1 MRKLEIYD
9 MNRVPVCM
17 LQNAFDI
24 QEQQSLNALWYLDFK
39 LPATDAK
46 NEFCNA
52 YWYARFNDGEL
63 YRMFPNGYND
73 ASDLPYYSYHCEH
86 VLATL
91 LNKVMPGI
99 VTMGGYYQPTP
110 DVLRAILAKQDIQD
124 WVLGECD
131 FSRRF
136 EYGFEKENLLAALFS
151 VPQCFDEDYI
161 WTFETKGY
169 PWVLNLKRL
178 NKNAEPVLNVRY
190 GYNRLSYNRQPDY
203 TNHVTKLY
211 AYGSG
216 EGVNQ
221 LNINKFTNGL
231 GYILADKEHI
241 EKYGIRESIWVDRRY
256 ENEETLYAAAQSMLS
271 ELCDP
276 ITSYSCGFIGDV
288 KVGEVVNI
296 IDYEQTYVVKKII
309 TYGDIDDIQYE
320 LSNKQPTLASTIADL
335 ANRQRIETT
344 YSQGATNIYSV
355 CFVDNADANNGLD
368 CDFYMPQSMRF
379 VNKVVAKIKYDSFR
393 AYSGTTEQG
402 GSISSTSAAGGQISA
417 TSAAGGQIS
426 ATSAEGGQISATSAE
441 GGQISATS
449 ADGGQISSTSESGGG
464 GTSAA
469 GGGQSKTS
477 AAGGK
482 STESTNQFSLS
493 SDTGTNGIISLTGYS
508 GLTSKVSGHSHQV
521 PDHMHRIR
529 VSNFAHK
536 HSVTIPS
543 HRHSFEI
550 DDHVHALPAHTHLFS
565 LPAHA
570 HLFSLPA
577 HAHSFSLPAHT
588 HPFSLPAHTHS
599 FSLPAHSHTFELPSH
614 KHDIAPGIHRYG
626 NPTQVE
632 LKVNGNSKGFFEDR
646 SFEVDITEWLAND
659 DGMISR
665 GSFQT
670 LSVIPN
676 DIAHI
681 SVSLTVIG
689 FIQSLEGGNY

>member
-1 MRKLEIYD
+1 MKKLEIYD

-52 YWYARFNDGEL
+52 YWYARFNNGEL

-110 DVLRAILAKQDIQD
+110 DVLRAILVKQDVQD

-161 WTFETKGY
+161 WTFETKSY
-169 PWVLNLKRL
+169 PWTLNLKRL

-221 LNINKFTNGL
+221 LNIKKFTNGL
-231 GYILADKEHI
+231 GYILADNEHI

-256 ENEETLYAAAQSMLS
+256 ENEETLYAAAKSMLD

-288 KVGEVVNI
+288 KIGEVVNI

-355 CFVDNADANNGLD
+355 AFVDNADANNGLD

-402 GSISSTSAAGGQISA
+402 GSTSSTSAAGGQ
-417 TSAAGGQIS
+417 T
-426 ATSAEGGQISATSAE
+426 
-441 GGQISATS
+441 
-449 ADGGQISSTSESGGG
+449 SSTSESGGG

-469 GGGQSKTS
+469 GGGRSKTS
-477 AAGGK
+477 ASGGGA
-482 STESTNQFSLS
+482 TESTNQFNLAG
-493 SDTGTNGIISLTGYS
+493 DTGTYGIISLTGYS
-508 GLTSKVSGHSHQV
+508 GLTSTVSGHAHKV

-529 VSNFAHK
+529 VSSFAHT
-536 HSVTIPS
+536 HTVNIPS

-550 DDHVHALPAHTHLFS
+550 DDHTHELPAHTH
-565 LPAHA
+565 A
-570 HLFSLPA
+570 
-577 HAHSFSLPAHT
+577 
-588 HPFSLPAHTHS
+588 

-614 KHDIAPGIHRYG
+614 KHDIEPGIHRYG

>member
-110 DVLRAILAKQDIQD
+110 DVLRAILAKQDVQD

-256 ENEETLYAAAQSMLS
+256 ENEETLYAAAQSMLN

-344 YSQGATNIYSV
+344 YSQGATNIYSIS
-355 CFVDNADANNGLD
+355 FVDNADANNGLD
-368 CDFYMPQSMRF
+368 CDFYMPRSMRF

-402 GSISSTSAAGGQISA
+402 GSTSSTSAAGGQA
-417 TSAAGGQIS
+417 
-426 ATSAEGGQISATSAE
+426 
-441 GGQISATS
+441 
-449 ADGGQISSTSESGGG
+449 SSTSESGGG

-477 AAGGK
+477 ASGGGA
-482 STESTNQFSLS
+482 TESTNQFDLA
-493 SDTGTNGIISLTGYS
+493 SDTGTYGIISLTGYS
-508 GLTSKVSGHSHQV
+508 GLTSTTSGHSHKV

-529 VSNFAHK
+529 VTNFAHK

-550 DDHVHALPAHTHLFS
+550 DDHVHE
-565 LPAHA
+565 
-570 HLFSLPA
+570 
-577 HAHSFSLPAHT
+577 
-588 HPFSLPAHTHS
+588 LPAHTHS

-614 KHDIAPGIHRYG
+614 KHDIEPGIHRYG

-670 LSVIPN
+670 LSVVPN

>member
-221 LNINKFTNGL
+221 LNIKKFTNGL
-231 GYILADKEHI
+231 GYILADNEHI
-241 EKYGIRESIWVDRRY
+241 AKYGIRESIWVDRRY
-256 ENEETLYAAAQSMLS
+256 ENEETLYAAAQSMLN

-288 KVGEVVNI
+288 KIGEVVNI

-344 YSQGATNIYSV
+344 YSQGATNIYSIS
-355 CFVDNADANNGLD
+355 FVDNADANNGLD

-402 GSISSTSAAGGQISA
+402 GSVSSTSAAGGRISSTSAAGGQIS
-417 TSAAGGQIS
+417 
-426 ATSAEGGQISATSAE
+426 
-441 GGQISATS
+441 
-449 ADGGQISSTSESGGG
+449 STSESGGS

-482 STESTNQFSLS
+482 STESTTANRSKILS
-493 SDTGTNGIISLTGYS
+493 GAATTSRSGYAGGGESGSTGYA
-508 GLTSKVSGHSHQV
+508 LTSYDKYKHYHSYSKPVSHTHTIQHGHEI
-521 PDHMHRIR
+521 D
-529 VSNFAHK
+529 VSNHT
-536 HSVTIPS
+536 HNVSIPS

-550 DDHVHALPAHTHLFS
+550 DDHVHELPAHTHS
-565 LPAHA
+565 
-570 HLFSLPA
+570 
-577 HAHSFSLPAHT
+577 
-588 HPFSLPAHTHS
+588 FSLPAHTHS

-670 LSVIPN
+670 LSVVPN

>member
-99 VTMGGYYQPTP
+99 VTMGGYYQPTS

-368 CDFYMPQSMRF
+368 CDFYMPRSMRF

-402 GSISSTSAAGGQISA
+402 GSTSSTSAAGGQA
-417 TSAAGGQIS
+417 
-426 ATSAEGGQISATSAE
+426 
-441 GGQISATS
+441 
-449 ADGGQISSTSESGGG
+449 SSTSESGGG

-477 AAGGK
+477 ASGGGA
-482 STESTNQFSLS
+482 TESTNQFDLA
-493 SDTGTNGIISLTGYS
+493 SDTGTYGIISLTGYS
-508 GLTSKVSGHSHQV
+508 GLTSTVSGHSHKV

-529 VSNFAHK
+529 VTNFAHK

-550 DDHVHALPAHTHLFS
+550 DDHVHE
-565 LPAHA
+565 
-570 HLFSLPA
+570 
-577 HAHSFSLPAHT
+577 
-588 HPFSLPAHTHS
+588 LPAHTHS

-614 KHDIAPGIHRYG
+614 KHDIEPGIHRYG

>member
-39 LPATDAK
+39 LPATDTK

-63 YRMFPNGYND
+63 YRIFPNGYND

-99 VTMGGYYQPTP
+99 VTMGGYYQSTP
-110 DVLRAILAKQDIQD
+110 DVLRAILAKQDVQD

-161 WTFETKGY
+161 WTFETKSY
-169 PWVLNLKRL
+169 PWTLNLKRL

-221 LNINKFTNGL
+221 LNIKKFTNGL
-231 GYILADKEHI
+231 GYILADNEHI
-241 EKYGIRESIWVDRRY
+241 AKYGIRESIWVDRRY
-256 ENEETLYAAAQSMLS
+256 ENEETLYAAAQSMLN

-276 ITSYSCGFIGDV
+276 ITSYSCGFIGNV
-288 KVGEVVNI
+288 KIGEVVNI

-355 CFVDNADANNGLD
+355 SFVDNADANNGLD

-402 GSISSTSAAGGQISA
+402 GSTSSTSAAGGQ
-417 TSAAGGQIS
+417 T
-426 ATSAEGGQISATSAE
+426 
-441 GGQISATS
+441 
-449 ADGGQISSTSESGGG
+449 SSTSESGGG

-477 AAGGK
+477 ASGGGA
-482 STESTNQFSLS
+482 TESTNQLTLAG
-493 SDTGTNGIISLTGYS
+493 DTGTAGIIPLTGYS
-508 GLTSKVSGHSHQV
+508 GLTSTVSGHSHKV
-521 PDHMHRIR
+521 PDHMHGIRI
-529 VSNFAHK
+529 SNFAHK
-536 HSVTIPS
+536 HTVDIPS
-543 HRHSFEI
+543 HRHRFEI
-550 DDHVHALPAHTHLFS
+550 DDHTHE
-565 LPAHA
+565 
-570 HLFSLPA
+570 
-577 HAHSFSLPAHT
+577 
-588 HPFSLPAHTHS
+588 LPAHTHS

-614 KHDIAPGIHRYG
+614 KHDIEPGIHRYG

>member
-256 ENEETLYAAAQSMLS
+256 ENEETLYAAAQSMLN

-344 YSQGATNIYSV
+344 YSQGATNIYSIS
-355 CFVDNADANNGLD
+355 FVDNADANNGLD
-368 CDFYMPQSMRF
+368 CDFYMPRSMRF

-402 GSISSTSAAGGQISA
+402 GSTSSTSAAGGQIS
-417 TSAAGGQIS
+417 T
-426 ATSAEGGQISATSAE
+426 
-441 GGQISATS
+441 
-449 ADGGQISSTSESGGG
+449 TSESGGG

-477 AAGGK
+477 ASGGGA
-482 STESTNQFSLS
+482 TESTNQFDLA
-493 SDTGTNGIISLTGYS
+493 SDTGTYGIISLTGYS
-508 GLTSKVSGHSHQV
+508 GLTSTVSGHSHKV

-529 VSNFAHK
+529 VTNFAHK

-550 DDHVHALPAHTHLFS
+550 DDHVHE
-565 LPAHA
+565 
-570 HLFSLPA
+570 
-577 HAHSFSLPAHT
+577 
-588 HPFSLPAHTHS
+588 LPAHTHS

-614 KHDIAPGIHRYG
+614 KHDIEPGIHRYG

-659 DGMISR
+659 DGMI
-665 GSFQT
+665 
-670 LSVIPN
+670 
-676 DIAHI
+676 
-681 SVSLTVIG
+681 
-689 FIQSLEGGNY
+689 

>member
-9 MNRVPVCM
+9 MGRVPVCM

-39 LPATDAK
+39 LPATDTK

-52 YWYARFNDGEL
+52 YWYARFNNGEL
-63 YRMFPNGYND
+63 YRIFPNGYND

-99 VTMGGYYQPTP
+99 VTMGGYYQSTP
-110 DVLRAILAKQDIQD
+110 DVLRAILAKQDAQD

-161 WTFETKGY
+161 WTFETKSY
-169 PWVLNLKRL
+169 PWTLNLKRL

-221 LNINKFTNGL
+221 LNIKKFTNGL
-231 GYILADKEHI
+231 GYILADNEHI
-241 EKYGIRESIWVDRRY
+241 AKYGIRESIWVDRRY
-256 ENEETLYAAAQSMLS
+256 ENEETLYAAAKSMLD

-288 KVGEVVNI
+288 KIGEVVNI

-309 TYGDIDDIQYE
+309 TYGEIDDIQYE

-355 CFVDNADANNGLD
+355 SFVDNADANNGLD

-402 GSISSTSAAGGQISA
+402 GSTSSTSAAGGQ
-417 TSAAGGQIS
+417 T
-426 ATSAEGGQISATSAE
+426 
-441 GGQISATS
+441 
-449 ADGGQISSTSESGGG
+449 SSTSESGGG
-464 GTSAA
+464 GTSAS

-477 AAGGK
+477 ASGGGA
-482 STESTNQFSLS
+482 TESTNQFNLAG
-493 SDTGTNGIISLTGYS
+493 DTGTYGIISLTGYS
-508 GLTSKVSGHSHQV
+508 GVTSTVSGHAHKV

-529 VSNFAHK
+529 VSNFAHT
-536 HSVTIPS
+536 HTVNIPS

-550 DDHVHALPAHTHLFS
+550 DDHTHE
-565 LPAHA
+565 
-570 HLFSLPA
+570 
-577 HAHSFSLPAHT
+577 
-588 HPFSLPAHTHS
+588 LPAHTHS

-614 KHDIAPGIHRYG
+614 KHDIEPGIHRYG

>member
-368 CDFYMPQSMRF
+368 CDFYMPRSMRF

-402 GSISSTSAAGGQISA
+402 GSISSTSAAGGQIS
-417 TSAAGGQIS
+417 
-426 ATSAEGGQISATSAE
+426 
-441 GGQISATS
+441 
-449 ADGGQISSTSESGGG
+449 STSESGGG

-482 STESTNQFSLS
+482 STESTNQFDLA
-493 SDTGTNGIISLTGYS
+493 SDTGTYGIISLTGYS
-508 GLTSKVSGHSHQV
+508 GLTSTTSGHSHKV

-529 VSNFAHK
+529 VTNFAHK

-550 DDHVHALPAHTHLFS
+550 DDHVHE
-565 LPAHA
+565 
-570 HLFSLPA
+570 
-577 HAHSFSLPAHT
+577 
-588 HPFSLPAHTHS
+588 LPAHTHS
-599 FSLPAHSHTFELPSH
+599 FSLSAHSHTFELPSH
-614 KHDIAPGIHRYG
+614 KHDIEPGIHRYG

>member
-52 YWYARFNDGEL
+52 YWYARFNNGEL

-110 DVLRAILAKQDIQD
+110 DVLRAILVKQDVQD

-161 WTFETKGY
+161 WTFETKSY
-169 PWVLNLKRL
+169 PWTLNLKRL

-221 LNINKFTNGL
+221 LNIKKFTNGL
-231 GYILADKEHI
+231 GYILADNEHI

-256 ENEETLYAAAQSMLS
+256 ENEETLYAAAKSMLD

-288 KVGEVVNI
+288 KIGEVVNV

-355 CFVDNADANNGLD
+355 AFVDNADANNGLD

-402 GSISSTSAAGGQISA
+402 GSTSSTSAAGGQ
-417 TSAAGGQIS
+417 T
-426 ATSAEGGQISATSAE
+426 
-441 GGQISATS
+441 
-449 ADGGQISSTSESGGG
+449 SSTSESGGG
-464 GTSAA
+464 GTSAS

-477 AAGGK
+477 ASGGGA
-482 STESTNQFSLS
+482 TESTNQFNLAG
-493 SDTGTNGIISLTGYS
+493 DTGTYGIISLTGYS
-508 GLTSKVSGHSHQV
+508 GLTSTVSGHAHKV

-529 VSNFAHK
+529 VSNFAHT
-536 HSVTIPS
+536 HTVNIPS
-543 HRHSFEI
+543 HRHTFEI
-550 DDHVHALPAHTHLFS
+550 ADHVHE
-565 LPAHA
+565 
-570 HLFSLPA
+570 
-577 HAHSFSLPAHT
+577 
-588 HPFSLPAHTHS
+588 LPAHTHS
-599 FSLPAHSHTFELPSH
+599 FSLPAHSHTFKLPSH
-614 KHDIAPGIHRYG
+614 KHNIEPGIHRYG

>member
-221 LNINKFTNGL
+221 LNINKFTDGL

-256 ENEETLYAAAQSMLS
+256 ENEETLYAAAQSMLN

-344 YSQGATNIYSV
+344 YSQGATNIYSIS
-355 CFVDNADANNGLD
+355 FVDNADANNGLD
-368 CDFYMPQSMRF
+368 CDFYMPRSMRF

-402 GSISSTSAAGGQISA
+402 GSTSSTSAAGGQA
-417 TSAAGGQIS
+417 
-426 ATSAEGGQISATSAE
+426 
-441 GGQISATS
+441 
-449 ADGGQISSTSESGGG
+449 SSTSESGGG

-482 STESTNQFSLS
+482 STESTNQFDLA
-493 SDTGTNGIISLTGYS
+493 SDTGTYGIISLTGYS
-508 GLTSKVSGHSHQV
+508 GLTSTVSGHSHKV

-536 HSVTIPS
+536 HSITIPS

-550 DDHVHALPAHTHLFS
+550 DDHVHE
-565 LPAHA
+565 
-570 HLFSLPA
+570 
-577 HAHSFSLPAHT
+577 
-588 HPFSLPAHTHS
+588 LPAHTHS

-614 KHDIAPGIHRYG
+614 KHDIEPGIHRYG

-670 LSVIPN
+670 LSVVPN

>member
-221 LNINKFTNGL
+221 LNIKKFTNGL

-256 ENEETLYAAAQSMLS
+256 ENEETLYAAAQSMLN

-344 YSQGATNIYSV
+344 YSQGATNIYSIS
-355 CFVDNADANNGLD
+355 FVDNADANNGLD
-368 CDFYMPQSMRF
+368 CDFYMPRSMRF

-402 GSISSTSAAGGQISA
+402 GSISSTSAAGGSISS
-417 TSAAGGQIS
+417 TSAA
-426 ATSAEGGQISATSAE
+426 
-441 GGQISATS
+441 
-449 ADGGQISSTSESGGG
+449 GGQISSTSESGGG

-482 STESTNQFSLS
+482 STESTTANRSKIVS
-493 SDTGTNGIISLTGYS
+493 GAATTSRSGYAGGGKS
-508 GLTSKVSGHSHQV
+508 GSTDYALTSYDKYKHYHSYSKPVSHTHTIQHGHEI
-521 PDHMHRIR
+521 D
-529 VSNFAHK
+529 VSNHT
-536 HSVTIPS
+536 HNVSIPS

-550 DDHVHALPAHTHLFS
+550 DDHVHELPAHTHS
-565 LPAHA
+565 
-570 HLFSLPA
+570 
-577 HAHSFSLPAHT
+577 
-588 HPFSLPAHTHS
+588 FSLPAHTHS

>member
-99 VTMGGYYQPTP
+99 VTMGGYYQSTP
-110 DVLRAILAKQDIQD
+110 DVLRAILVKQDVQD

-161 WTFETKGY
+161 WTFETKSY
-169 PWVLNLKRL
+169 PWTLNLKRL

-221 LNINKFTNGL
+221 LNIKKFTNGL
-231 GYILADKEHI
+231 GYILADNEHI
-241 EKYGIRESIWVDRRY
+241 VKYGIRESIWVDRRY
-256 ENEETLYAAAQSMLS
+256 ENEETLYAAAKSMLD

-288 KVGEVVNI
+288 KIGEVVNI

-355 CFVDNADANNGLD
+355 SFVDNADANNGLD

-402 GSISSTSAAGGQISA
+402 GSTSSTSAAGGQ
-417 TSAAGGQIS
+417 T
-426 ATSAEGGQISATSAE
+426 
-441 GGQISATS
+441 
-449 ADGGQISSTSESGGG
+449 SSTSESGGG

-477 AAGGK
+477 ASGGGA
-482 STESTNQFSLS
+482 TDSTNQFNLAG
-493 SDTGTNGIISLTGYS
+493 DTGTYGIISLTGYS
-508 GLTSKVSGHSHQV
+508 GVTSTVSGHAHKV

-529 VSNFAHK
+529 VSNFAHT
-536 HSVTIPS
+536 HTVNIPS
-543 HRHSFEI
+543 HRHAFEI
-550 DDHVHALPAHTHLFS
+550 DDHTHE
-565 LPAHA
+565 
-570 HLFSLPA
+570 
-577 HAHSFSLPAHT
+577 
-588 HPFSLPAHTHS
+588 LPAHTHS

-614 KHDIAPGIHRYG
+614 KHDIEPGIHRYG

-670 LSVIPN
+670 LSVVPN

>member
-39 LPATDAK
+39 LPATDTK

-110 DVLRAILAKQDIQD
+110 DVLRAILAKQDTQD

-256 ENEETLYAAAQSMLS
+256 ENEETLYAAAQSMLN

-344 YSQGATNIYSV
+344 YSQGATNIYSIS
-355 CFVDNADANNGLD
+355 FVDNADANNGLD

-402 GSISSTSAAGGQISA
+402 GSISSTSAAGGQIS
-417 TSAAGGQIS
+417 
-426 ATSAEGGQISATSAE
+426 
-441 GGQISATS
+441 
-449 ADGGQISSTSESGGG
+449 STSESGGG

-477 AAGGK
+477 ASGGGA
-482 STESTNQFSLS
+482 TEATNQFNVA
-493 SDTGTNGIISLTGYS
+493 SDTGTYGIISLTGYS
-508 GLTSKVSGHSHQV
+508 GLTSTTLEHSHKV

-529 VSNFAHK
+529 VSNFAHT

-550 DDHVHALPAHTHLFS
+550 DDHVHALPAHTH
-565 LPAHA
+565 
-570 HLFSLPA
+570 
-577 HAHSFSLPAHT
+577 
-588 HPFSLPAHTHS
+588 S

-614 KHDIAPGIHRYG
+614 KHDIEPGIHRYG

-670 LSVIPN
+670 LSVVPN

>member
-63 YRMFPNGYND
+63 YRIFPNGYND
-73 ASDLPYYSYHCEH
+73 AFDLPYYSYHCEH

-402 GSISSTSAAGGQISA
+402 GSISSTSAAGGQ
-417 TSAAGGQIS
+417 T
-426 ATSAEGGQISATSAE
+426 
-441 GGQISATS
+441 
-449 ADGGQISSTSESGGG
+449 SSTSESGGG

-482 STESTNQFSLS
+482 STESTNQFDLA
-493 SDTGTNGIISLTGYS
+493 SDTGTYGIISLTGYS
-508 GLTSKVSGHSHQV
+508 GLTSTVSGHSHKV

-529 VSNFAHK
+529 VTNFAHE

-550 DDHVHALPAHTHLFS
+550 DDHVHE
-565 LPAHA
+565 
-570 HLFSLPA
+570 
-577 HAHSFSLPAHT
+577 
-588 HPFSLPAHTHS
+588 LPAHTHS

-614 KHDIAPGIHRYG
+614 KHDIEPGIHRYG

-670 LSVIPN
+670 LSVVPN

>member
-63 YRMFPNGYND
+63 YRIFPNGYND
-73 ASDLPYYSYHCEH
+73 AADLPYYSYHCEH

-288 KVGEVVNI
+288 KIGEVVNI

-344 YSQGATNIYSV
+344 YSQGATNIYSIS
-355 CFVDNADANNGLD
+355 FVDNADANNGLD
-368 CDFYMPQSMRF
+368 CDFYMPRSMRF

-402 GSISSTSAAGGQISA
+402 GSISSTSAAGGQIS
-417 TSAAGGQIS
+417 
-426 ATSAEGGQISATSAE
+426 
-441 GGQISATS
+441 
-449 ADGGQISSTSESGGG
+449 STSESGGG

-477 AAGGK
+477 ASGGGA
-482 STESTNQFSLS
+482 TESTNQFDLA
-493 SDTGTNGIISLTGYS
+493 SDTGTYGIISLTGYS
-508 GLTSKVSGHSHQV
+508 GLTSTTSGHSHKV

-529 VSNFAHK
+529 VTNFAHK

-543 HRHSFEI
+543 HRHSFAI
-550 DDHVHALPAHTHLFS
+550 DDHVHE
-565 LPAHA
+565 
-570 HLFSLPA
+570 
-577 HAHSFSLPAHT
+577 
-588 HPFSLPAHTHS
+588 LPAHTHS

-614 KHDIAPGIHRYG
+614 KHDIEPGIHRYG

>member
-110 DVLRAILAKQDIQD
+110 DVLRAILAKQDTQD

-221 LNINKFTNGL
+221 LNINKFTDGL

-368 CDFYMPQSMRF
+368 CDFYMPRSMRF

-402 GSISSTSAAGGQISA
+402 GSTSSTSAAGGQIS
-417 TSAAGGQIS
+417 T
-426 ATSAEGGQISATSAE
+426 
-441 GGQISATS
+441 
-449 ADGGQISSTSESGGG
+449 TSESGGG

-477 AAGGK
+477 ASGGGA
-482 STESTNQFSLS
+482 TESTNQFDLA
-493 SDTGTNGIISLTGYS
+493 SDTGTYGIISLTGYS
-508 GLTSKVSGHSHQV
+508 GLTSTVSGHSHKV

-529 VSNFAHK
+529 VTNFAHK

-550 DDHVHALPAHTHLFS
+550 DDHVHE
-565 LPAHA
+565 
-570 HLFSLPA
+570 
-577 HAHSFSLPAHT
+577 
-588 HPFSLPAHTHS
+588 LPAHTHS

-614 KHDIAPGIHRYG
+614 KHDIEPGIHRYG

>member
-256 ENEETLYAAAQSMLS
+256 ENEETLYAAAQSMLN

-344 YSQGATNIYSV
+344 YSQGATNIYSIS
-355 CFVDNADANNGLD
+355 FVDNADANNGLD
-368 CDFYMPQSMRF
+368 CDFYMPRSMRF

-402 GSISSTSAAGGQISA
+402 GSTSSTSAA
-417 TSAAGGQIS
+417 
-426 ATSAEGGQISATSAE
+426 
-441 GGQISATS
+441 
-449 ADGGQISSTSESGGG
+449 GGQISSTSESGGG

-482 STESTNQFSLS
+482 STESTNQFDLA
-493 SDTGTNGIISLTGYS
+493 SDTGTYGIISLTGYS
-508 GLTSKVSGHSHQV
+508 GLTSTTSGHSHKV

-529 VSNFAHK
+529 VTNFAHK

-550 DDHVHALPAHTHLFS
+550 DDHVHE
-565 LPAHA
+565 
-570 HLFSLPA
+570 
-577 HAHSFSLPAHT
+577 
-588 HPFSLPAHTHS
+588 LPAHTHS

-614 KHDIAPGIHRYG
+614 KHDIEPGIHRYG

-670 LSVIPN
+670 LSVVPN

>member
-73 ASDLPYYSYHCEH
+73 AADLPYYSYHCEH

-402 GSISSTSAAGGQISA
+402 GSTSSTSAAGGQ
-417 TSAAGGQIS
+417 T
-426 ATSAEGGQISATSAE
+426 
-441 GGQISATS
+441 
-449 ADGGQISSTSESGGG
+449 SSTSESGGG

-477 AAGGK
+477 ASGGGA
-482 STESTNQFSLS
+482 TESTNQFNLA
-493 SDTGTNGIISLTGYS
+493 SDTGTYGIISLTGYS
-508 GLTSKVSGHSHQV
+508 GLTSTVSNHAHKV

-529 VSNFAHK
+529 VSNFAHT
-536 HSVTIPS
+536 HTVNIPS
-543 HRHSFEI
+543 HRHTFEI
-550 DDHVHALPAHTHLFS
+550 DDHVHE
-565 LPAHA
+565 
-570 HLFSLPA
+570 
-577 HAHSFSLPAHT
+577 
-588 HPFSLPAHTHS
+588 LPAHTHS

-614 KHDIAPGIHRYG
+614 KHDIEPGIHRYG

>member
-1 MRKLEIYD
+1 MRKLEVYD

-99 VTMGGYYQPTP
+99 VTMGGYYQPTL

-221 LNINKFTNGL
+221 LNINKFTDGL

-355 CFVDNADANNGLD
+355 CFVDNADADNGLD
-368 CDFYMPQSMRF
+368 CDFYMPRSMRF

-402 GSISSTSAAGGQISA
+402 GSTSSTSAAGGQIS
-417 TSAAGGQIS
+417 T
-426 ATSAEGGQISATSAE
+426 
-441 GGQISATS
+441 
-449 ADGGQISSTSESGGG
+449 TSESGGG

-477 AAGGK
+477 ASGGGA
-482 STESTNQFSLS
+482 TESTNQFDLA
-493 SDTGTNGIISLTGYS
+493 SDTGTYGIISLTGYS
-508 GLTSKVSGHSHQV
+508 GLTSTVSGHSHKV

-529 VSNFAHK
+529 VTNFAHK

-550 DDHVHALPAHTHLFS
+550 DDHVHE
-565 LPAHA
+565 
-570 HLFSLPA
+570 
-577 HAHSFSLPAHT
+577 
-588 HPFSLPAHTHS
+588 LPAHTHS

-614 KHDIAPGIHRYG
+614 KHDIEPGIHRYG

>member
-1 MRKLEIYD
+1 MKKLEIYD

-52 YWYARFNDGEL
+52 YWYARFNNGEL

-110 DVLRAILAKQDIQD
+110 DVLRAILVKQDVQD

-161 WTFETKGY
+161 WTFETKSY
-169 PWVLNLKRL
+169 PWTLNLKQL

-221 LNINKFTNGL
+221 LNIKKFTDGL
-231 GYILADKEHI
+231 GYILADNEHI
-241 EKYGIRESIWVDRRY
+241 AKYGIRESIWVDRRY
-256 ENEETLYAAAQSMLS
+256 ENEETLYAAAKSMLD

-288 KVGEVVNI
+288 KIGEVVNI

-355 CFVDNADANNGLD
+355 AFVDNADANNGLD

-402 GSISSTSAAGGQISA
+402 GSTSSTSAAGGQ
-417 TSAAGGQIS
+417 T
-426 ATSAEGGQISATSAE
+426 
-441 GGQISATS
+441 
-449 ADGGQISSTSESGGG
+449 SSTSESGGG

-477 AAGGK
+477 ASGGGA
-482 STESTNQFSLS
+482 TESTNQFNLAG
-493 SDTGTNGIISLTGYS
+493 DTGTYGIISLTGYS
-508 GLTSKVSGHSHQV
+508 GLTSTVSGHAHKV

-529 VSNFAHK
+529 VSNFAHT
-536 HSVTIPS
+536 HTVNIPS

-550 DDHVHALPAHTHLFS
+550 DDHTHELPAHTH
-565 LPAHA
+565 A
-570 HLFSLPA
+570 
-577 HAHSFSLPAHT
+577 
-588 HPFSLPAHTHS
+588 

-614 KHDIAPGIHRYG
+614 KHDIEPGIHRYG

>member
-91 LNKVMPGI
+91 LDKVMPGI

-288 KVGEVVNI
+288 KIGEVVNI

-344 YSQGATNIYSV
+344 YSQGATNIYSIS
-355 CFVDNADANNGLD
+355 FVDNADANNGLD

-402 GSISSTSAAGGQISA
+402 GSISSTSAAGGQIS
-417 TSAAGGQIS
+417 
-426 ATSAEGGQISATSAE
+426 
-441 GGQISATS
+441 
-449 ADGGQISSTSESGGG
+449 STSESGGG

-469 GGGQSKTS
+469 GG
-477 AAGGK
+477 K
-482 STESTNQFSLS
+482 STESTNQFDLA
-493 SDTGTNGIISLTGYS
+493 SDTGTYGIISLTGYS
-508 GLTSKVSGHSHQV
+508 GLTSTTSGHSHKV

-529 VSNFAHK
+529 VTNFAHK

-550 DDHVHALPAHTHLFS
+550 DDHVHE
-565 LPAHA
+565 
-570 HLFSLPA
+570 
-577 HAHSFSLPAHT
+577 
-588 HPFSLPAHTHS
+588 LPAHTHS

-614 KHDIAPGIHRYG
+614 KHDIEPGIHRYG

>member
-9 MNRVPVCM
+9 MSRVPVCM

-39 LPATDAK
+39 LPATDTK

-63 YRMFPNGYND
+63 YRIFPNGYNG

-99 VTMGGYYQPTP
+99 VTMGGYYQSTP
-110 DVLRAILAKQDIQD
+110 DVLRAILAKQDVQD

-161 WTFETKGY
+161 WTFETKSY
-169 PWVLNLKRL
+169 PWTLNLKRL

-221 LNINKFTNGL
+221 LNIKKFTNGL

-241 EKYGIRESIWVDRRY
+241 EKYGVRESIWVDRRY
-256 ENEETLYAAAQSMLS
+256 ENEETLYAAAQSMLN

-288 KVGEVVNI
+288 KIGEVVNI

-355 CFVDNADANNGLD
+355 SFVDNADANNGLD

-402 GSISSTSAAGGQISA
+402 GSTSSTSAAGGQ
-417 TSAAGGQIS
+417 T
-426 ATSAEGGQISATSAE
+426 
-441 GGQISATS
+441 
-449 ADGGQISSTSESGGG
+449 SSTSESGGG
-464 GTSAA
+464 GTSAS

-477 AAGGK
+477 ASGGGA
-482 STESTNQFSLS
+482 TESTNQFTLAG
-493 SDTGTNGIISLTGYS
+493 DTGTAGIIPLTGYS
-508 GLTSKVSGHSHQV
+508 GLTSTVSGHSHKV
-521 PDHMHRIR
+521 PDHMHGIRI
-529 VSNFAHK
+529 SNFAHK
-536 HSVTIPS
+536 HTVDIPS
-543 HRHSFEI
+543 HRHRFEI
-550 DDHVHALPAHTHLFS
+550 DDHTHE
-565 LPAHA
+565 
-570 HLFSLPA
+570 
-577 HAHSFSLPAHT
+577 
-588 HPFSLPAHTHS
+588 LPAHTHS

-632 LKVNGNSKGFFEDR
+632 LKVNGNSKGFLKI
-646 SFEVDITEWLAND
+646 EVLKSI
-659 DGMISR
+659 
-665 GSFQT
+665 
-670 LSVIPN
+670 
-676 DIAHI
+676 
-681 SVSLTVIG
+681 
-689 FIQSLEGGNY
+689 

>member
-296 IDYEQTYVVKKII
+296 VDYEQTYVVKKII

-320 LSNKQPTLASTIADL
+320 LSNKQPTLALTIADL

-344 YSQGATNIYSV
+344 YSQGATNIYSIS
-355 CFVDNADANNGLD
+355 FVDNADANNGLD

-402 GSISSTSAAGGQISA
+402 GSISSTSAAGGAISSTSAAGGSISSTSSAGGSISA
-417 TSAAGGQIS
+417 TSAA
-426 ATSAEGGQISATSAE
+426 
-441 GGQISATS
+441 
-449 ADGGQISSTSESGGG
+449 GGQISSTSESGGG

-477 AAGGK
+477 ASGGGDTK
-482 STESTNQFSLS
+482 STNQFDLA
-493 SDTGTNGIISLTGYS
+493 SDTGTYGIISLTGYS
-508 GLTSKVSGHSHQV
+508 GLTSKTSGHSHKV

-529 VSNFAHK
+529 VTNFAHK

-550 DDHVHALPAHTHLFS
+550 DAHVHELPVHTHLFS
-565 LPAHA
+565 LPAHT
-570 HLFSLPA
+570 
-577 HAHSFSLPAHT
+577 HSFSLPAHT
-588 HPFSLPAHTHS
+588 HSFSLPAHTHS

-614 KHDIAPGIHRYG
+614 KHDIEPGIHRYG

-670 LSVIPN
+670 LSVVPN

>member
-52 YWYARFNDGEL
+52 YWYARFNNGEL

-110 DVLRAILAKQDIQD
+110 DVLRAILVKQDVQD

-151 VPQCFDEDYI
+151 VPQCFEEDYI
-161 WTFETKGY
+161 WTFETKSY
-169 PWVLNLKRL
+169 PWTLNLKRL

-221 LNINKFTNGL
+221 LNIKKFTNGL
-231 GYILADKEHI
+231 GYILADNEHI

-256 ENEETLYAAAQSMLS
+256 ENEETLYAAAKSMLD

-288 KVGEVVNI
+288 KIGEVVNV

-355 CFVDNADANNGLD
+355 AFVDNADANNGLD

-402 GSISSTSAAGGQISA
+402 GSTSSTSAAGGQ
-417 TSAAGGQIS
+417 T
-426 ATSAEGGQISATSAE
+426 
-441 GGQISATS
+441 
-449 ADGGQISSTSESGGG
+449 SSTSESGGG

-477 AAGGK
+477 ASGGGA
-482 STESTNQFSLS
+482 TESTNQFNLAG
-493 SDTGTNGIISLTGYS
+493 DTGTYGIISLTGYS
-508 GLTSKVSGHSHQV
+508 GLTSTVSGHAHKV

-529 VSNFAHK
+529 VSNFAHT
-536 HSVTIPS
+536 HTVNIPS

-550 DDHVHALPAHTHLFS
+550 DDHTHELPAHTH
-565 LPAHA
+565 A
-570 HLFSLPA
+570 
-577 HAHSFSLPAHT
+577 
-588 HPFSLPAHTHS
+588 

-614 KHDIAPGIHRYG
+614 KHDIEPGIHRYG

>member
-9 MNRVPVCM
+9 MDRVPVCM

-110 DVLRAILAKQDIQD
+110 DVLRAILAKQDVQD

-256 ENEETLYAAAQSMLS
+256 ENEETLYAAAQSMLK

-402 GSISSTSAAGGQISA
+402 GSISSTSAAGGQIS
-417 TSAAGGQIS
+417 
-426 ATSAEGGQISATSAE
+426 
-441 GGQISATS
+441 
-449 ADGGQISSTSESGGG
+449 STSESGGG

-477 AAGGK
+477 ASGGGA
-482 STESTNQFSLS
+482 TESTNQFDLA
-493 SDTGTNGIISLTGYS
+493 SDTGTYGIISLTGYS
-508 GLTSKVSGHSHQV
+508 GLTSTTSGHSHKV

-529 VSNFAHK
+529 VTNFAHK

-550 DDHVHALPAHTHLFS
+550 DDHVHE
-565 LPAHA
+565 
-570 HLFSLPA
+570 
-577 HAHSFSLPAHT
+577 
-588 HPFSLPAHTHS
+588 LPAHTHS

-614 KHDIAPGIHRYG
+614 KHDIEPGIHRYG

>member
-256 ENEETLYAAAQSMLS
+256 ENEETLYAAAQSMLN

-309 TYGDIDDIQYE
+309 AYGDIDDIQYE

-344 YSQGATNIYSV
+344 YSQGATNIYSIS
-355 CFVDNADANNGLD
+355 FVDNADANNGLD
-368 CDFYMPQSMRF
+368 CDFYMPRSMRF

-402 GSISSTSAAGGQISA
+402 GSTSSTSAA
-417 TSAAGGQIS
+417 
-426 ATSAEGGQISATSAE
+426 
-441 GGQISATS
+441 
-449 ADGGQISSTSESGGG
+449 GGQISSTSESGGG

-482 STESTNQFSLS
+482 STESTNQFDLA
-493 SDTGTNGIISLTGYS
+493 SDTGTYGIISLTGYS
-508 GLTSKVSGHSHQV
+508 GLTSTTSGHSHKV

-529 VSNFAHK
+529 VTNFAHK

-550 DDHVHALPAHTHLFS
+550 DDHVHE
-565 LPAHA
+565 
-570 HLFSLPA
+570 
-577 HAHSFSLPAHT
+577 
-588 HPFSLPAHTHS
+588 LPAHTHS

-614 KHDIAPGIHRYG
+614 KHDIEPGIHRYG

-670 LSVIPN
+670 LSVVPN

>member
-221 LNINKFTNGL
+221 LNINKFTDGL

-256 ENEETLYAAAQSMLS
+256 ENEETLYAAAQSMLN

-368 CDFYMPQSMRF
+368 CDFYMPRSMRF

-402 GSISSTSAAGGQISA
+402 GSISSTSAAGGQ
-417 TSAAGGQIS
+417 T
-426 ATSAEGGQISATSAE
+426 
-441 GGQISATS
+441 
-449 ADGGQISSTSESGGG
+449 SSTSESGGG

-482 STESTNQFSLS
+482 STESTNQFDLS
-493 SDTGTNGIISLTGYS
+493 SDTGTYGIISLTGYS
-508 GLTSKVSGHSHQV
+508 GLTSTVSGHSHKV

-536 HSVTIPS
+536 HSITIPS

-550 DDHVHALPAHTHLFS
+550 DDHVHE
-565 LPAHA
+565 
-570 HLFSLPA
+570 
-577 HAHSFSLPAHT
+577 
-588 HPFSLPAHTHS
+588 LPAHTHS

>member
-63 YRMFPNGYND
+63 YRIFPNGYND

-169 PWVLNLKRL
+169 PWILNLKRL

-256 ENEETLYAAAQSMLS
+256 ENEETLYATAQSMLK

-309 TYGDIDDIQYE
+309 TYGDIDDMQYE

-368 CDFYMPQSMRF
+368 CDFYMPRSMRF

-402 GSISSTSAAGGQISA
+402 GSTSSTSAA
-417 TSAAGGQIS
+417 
-426 ATSAEGGQISATSAE
+426 
-441 GGQISATS
+441 
-449 ADGGQISSTSESGGG
+449 GGQISSTSESGGG

-482 STESTNQFSLS
+482 STESTNQFDLA
-493 SDTGTNGIISLTGYS
+493 SDTGTYGIISLTGYS
-508 GLTSKVSGHSHQV
+508 GLTSTTSGHSHKV

-529 VSNFAHK
+529 VTNFAHK

-550 DDHVHALPAHTHLFS
+550 DDHVHE
-565 LPAHA
+565 
-570 HLFSLPA
+570 
-577 HAHSFSLPAHT
+577 
-588 HPFSLPAHTHS
+588 LPAHTHS

-614 KHDIAPGIHRYG
+614 KHDIEPGIHRYG

>member
-110 DVLRAILAKQDIQD
+110 DVLRAILAKQDTQD

-256 ENEETLYAAAQSMLS
+256 ENEETLYAAAQSMLN

-402 GSISSTSAAGGQISA
+402 GSASSTSAA
-417 TSAAGGQIS
+417 
-426 ATSAEGGQISATSAE
+426 
-441 GGQISATS
+441 
-449 ADGGQISSTSESGGG
+449 GGQISSTSESGGG

-482 STESTNQFSLS
+482 STESTNQFDLA
-493 SDTGTNGIISLTGYS
+493 SDTGTYGIISLTGYS
-508 GLTSKVSGHSHQV
+508 GLTSTTSGHSHKV

-529 VSNFAHK
+529 VTNFAHK

-550 DDHVHALPAHTHLFS
+550 DDHVHE
-565 LPAHA
+565 
-570 HLFSLPA
+570 
-577 HAHSFSLPAHT
+577 
-588 HPFSLPAHTHS
+588 LPAHTHS

-614 KHDIAPGIHRYG
+614 KHDIEPGIHRYG

>member
-63 YRMFPNGYND
+63 YRIFPNGYND

-99 VTMGGYYQPTP
+99 VTMGGYYQSTP
-110 DVLRAILAKQDIQD
+110 DVLRAILAKQDVQD

-161 WTFETKGY
+161 WTFETKSY
-169 PWVLNLKRL
+169 PWTLNLKRL

-221 LNINKFTNGL
+221 LNIKKFTNGL

-256 ENEETLYAAAQSMLS
+256 ENEETLYAAAQSMLN

-288 KVGEVVNI
+288 KIGEVVNI

-355 CFVDNADANNGLD
+355 SFVDNADANNGLD

-402 GSISSTSAAGGQISA
+402 GSTSSTSAAGGQ
-417 TSAAGGQIS
+417 T
-426 ATSAEGGQISATSAE
+426 
-441 GGQISATS
+441 
-449 ADGGQISSTSESGGG
+449 SSTSESGGG

-469 GGGQSKTS
+469 GGGQLKTS
-477 AAGGK
+477 ASGGGA
-482 STESTNQFSLS
+482 TESTNQFTLAGN
-493 SDTGTNGIISLTGYS
+493 TGTAGIIPLTGYS
-508 GLTSKVSGHSHQV
+508 GVTSTVSGHSHKV
-521 PDHMHRIR
+521 PDHMHGIRI
-529 VSNFAHK
+529 SNFAHT
-536 HSVTIPS
+536 HTVDIPS
-543 HRHSFEI
+543 HRHRFEI
-550 DDHVHALPAHTHLFS
+550 DDHTHE
-565 LPAHA
+565 
-570 HLFSLPA
+570 
-577 HAHSFSLPAHT
+577 
-588 HPFSLPAHTHS
+588 LPAHTHS

-614 KHDIAPGIHRYG
+614 KHDIEPGIHRYG

>member
-110 DVLRAILAKQDIQD
+110 DVLRAILAKQDTQD

-344 YSQGATNIYSV
+344 YSQGATNIYSIS
-355 CFVDNADANNGLD
+355 FVDNADANNGLD
-368 CDFYMPQSMRF
+368 CDFYMPRSMRF

-402 GSISSTSAAGGQISA
+402 GSTSSTSAAGGQIS
-417 TSAAGGQIS
+417 T
-426 ATSAEGGQISATSAE
+426 
-441 GGQISATS
+441 
-449 ADGGQISSTSESGGG
+449 TSESGGG

-477 AAGGK
+477 ASGGGA
-482 STESTNQFSLS
+482 TESTNQFDLA
-493 SDTGTNGIISLTGYS
+493 SDTGTYGIISLTGYS
-508 GLTSKVSGHSHQV
+508 GLTSTVSGHSHKV

-529 VSNFAHK
+529 VTNFAHK

-550 DDHVHALPAHTHLFS
+550 DDHVHE
-565 LPAHA
+565 
-570 HLFSLPA
+570 
-577 HAHSFSLPAHT
+577 
-588 HPFSLPAHTHS
+588 LPAHTHS
-599 FSLPAHSHTFELPSH
+599 FNLPAHSHTFELPSH

>member
-110 DVLRAILAKQDIQD
+110 DVLRAILAKQDTQD

-256 ENEETLYAAAQSMLS
+256 ENEETLYAAAQSMLK

-320 LSNKQPTLASTIADL
+320 LSSKQPTLASTIADL

-344 YSQGATNIYSV
+344 YSQGATNIYSIS
-355 CFVDNADANNGLD
+355 FVDNADANNGLD
-368 CDFYMPQSMRF
+368 CDFYMPRSMRF

-402 GSISSTSAAGGQISA
+402 GSTSSTSAA
-417 TSAAGGQIS
+417 
-426 ATSAEGGQISATSAE
+426 
-441 GGQISATS
+441 
-449 ADGGQISSTSESGGG
+449 GGQISSTSESGGG

-482 STESTNQFSLS
+482 STESTNQFDLA
-493 SDTGTNGIISLTGYS
+493 SDTGTYGIISLTGYS
-508 GLTSKVSGHSHQV
+508 GLTSTTSGHSHKV

-529 VSNFAHK
+529 VTNFAHK

-550 DDHVHALPAHTHLFS
+550 DDHVHE
-565 LPAHA
+565 
-570 HLFSLPA
+570 
-577 HAHSFSLPAHT
+577 
-588 HPFSLPAHTHS
+588 LPAHTHS

-614 KHDIAPGIHRYG
+614 KHDIEPGIHRYG

-670 LSVIPN
+670 LSVVPN

>member
-17 LQNAFDI
+17 VQNAFDI

-110 DVLRAILAKQDIQD
+110 DVLRAILAKQDTQD

-256 ENEETLYAAAQSMLS
+256 ENEETLYAAAQSMLK

-288 KVGEVVNI
+288 KIGEVVNI

-344 YSQGATNIYSV
+344 YSQGATNIYSIS
-355 CFVDNADANNGLD
+355 FVDNADANNGLD
-368 CDFYMPQSMRF
+368 CDFYMPRSMRF

-402 GSISSTSAAGGQISA
+402 GSTSSTSAA
-417 TSAAGGQIS
+417 
-426 ATSAEGGQISATSAE
+426 
-441 GGQISATS
+441 
-449 ADGGQISSTSESGGG
+449 GGQISSTSESGGG

-477 AAGGK
+477 ASGGGA
-482 STESTNQFSLS
+482 TESTNQFDLA
-493 SDTGTNGIISLTGYS
+493 SDTGTYGIISLTGYS
-508 GLTSKVSGHSHQV
+508 GLTSTTSGHSHKV

-529 VSNFAHK
+529 VTNFAHK

-550 DDHVHALPAHTHLFS
+550 DDHVHE
-565 LPAHA
+565 
-570 HLFSLPA
+570 
-577 HAHSFSLPAHT
+577 
-588 HPFSLPAHTHS
+588 LPAHTHS

-614 KHDIAPGIHRYG
+614 KHDIEPGIHRYG

-670 LSVIPN
+670 LSVVPN

>member
-110 DVLRAILAKQDIQD
+110 DVLRAILAKQDTQD

-169 PWVLNLKRL
+169 PWILNLKRL

-256 ENEETLYAAAQSMLS
+256 ENEETLYAAAQSMLN

-288 KVGEVVNI
+288 KIGEVVNI
-296 IDYEQTYVVKKII
+296 IDYEQAYVVKKII

-402 GSISSTSAAGGQISA
+402 GSISSTSAAGGQIS
-417 TSAAGGQIS
+417 
-426 ATSAEGGQISATSAE
+426 
-441 GGQISATS
+441 
-449 ADGGQISSTSESGGG
+449 STSESGGG

-477 AAGGK
+477 ASGGGA
-482 STESTNQFSLS
+482 TESTNQFDLA
-493 SDTGTNGIISLTGYS
+493 SDTGTYGIISLTGYS
-508 GLTSKVSGHSHQV
+508 GLTSTTSGHSHKV

-529 VSNFAHK
+529 VTNFAHK

-550 DDHVHALPAHTHLFS
+550 DDHVHE
-565 LPAHA
+565 
-570 HLFSLPA
+570 
-577 HAHSFSLPAHT
+577 
-588 HPFSLPAHTHS
+588 LPAHTHS

-614 KHDIAPGIHRYG
+614 KHDIEPGIHRYG

>member
-110 DVLRAILAKQDIQD
+110 DVLRAILAKQDTQD

-190 GYNRLSYNRQPDY
+190 GHNRLSYNRQPDY

-288 KVGEVVNI
+288 KIGEVVNI

-344 YSQGATNIYSV
+344 YSQGATNIYSIS
-355 CFVDNADANNGLD
+355 FVDNADANNGLD
-368 CDFYMPQSMRF
+368 CDFYMPRSMRF

-402 GSISSTSAAGGQISA
+402 GSTSSTSAAGGQA
-417 TSAAGGQIS
+417 
-426 ATSAEGGQISATSAE
+426 
-441 GGQISATS
+441 
-449 ADGGQISSTSESGGG
+449 SSTSESGGG

-482 STESTNQFSLS
+482 STESTNQFDLA
-493 SDTGTNGIISLTGYS
+493 SDTGTYGIISLTGYS
-508 GLTSKVSGHSHQV
+508 GLTSTTSGHSHKV

-529 VSNFAHK
+529 VTNFAHK

-550 DDHVHALPAHTHLFS
+550 DDHVHE
-565 LPAHA
+565 
-570 HLFSLPA
+570 
-577 HAHSFSLPAHT
+577 
-588 HPFSLPAHTHS
+588 LPAHTHS

-614 KHDIAPGIHRYG
+614 KHDIEPGIHRYG

-670 LSVIPN
+670 LSVVPN

>member
-221 LNINKFTNGL
+221 LNINKFTDGL

-256 ENEETLYAAAQSMLS
+256 ENEETLYAAAQSMLK

-276 ITSYSCGFIGDV
+276 ITSYSCGFIGNV
-288 KVGEVVNI
+288 KIGEVVNI

-344 YSQGATNIYSV
+344 YSQGATNIYSIS
-355 CFVDNADANNGLD
+355 FVDNADANNGLD

-402 GSISSTSAAGGQISA
+402 GSTSSTSAA
-417 TSAAGGQIS
+417 
-426 ATSAEGGQISATSAE
+426 
-441 GGQISATS
+441 
-449 ADGGQISSTSESGGG
+449 GGQISSTSESGGG

-482 STESTNQFSLS
+482 STESTNQFDLA
-493 SDTGTNGIISLTGYS
+493 SDTGTYGIISLTGYS
-508 GLTSKVSGHSHQV
+508 GLTSTTSGHSHKV

-529 VSNFAHK
+529 VTNFAHK

-550 DDHVHALPAHTHLFS
+550 DDHVHE
-565 LPAHA
+565 
-570 HLFSLPA
+570 
-577 HAHSFSLPAHT
+577 
-588 HPFSLPAHTHS
+588 LPAHTHS

-614 KHDIAPGIHRYG
+614 KHDIEPGIHRYG

-632 LKVNGNSKGFFEDR
+632 LKVNGNSKGFFADR

>member
-256 ENEETLYAAAQSMLS
+256 ENEETLYAAAQSMLN

-344 YSQGATNIYSV
+344 YSQGATNIYSIS
-355 CFVDNADANNGLD
+355 FVDNADANNGLD
-368 CDFYMPQSMRF
+368 CDFYMPRSMRF

-402 GSISSTSAAGGQISA
+402 GSTSSTSAAGGQIS
-417 TSAAGGQIS
+417 T
-426 ATSAEGGQISATSAE
+426 
-441 GGQISATS
+441 
-449 ADGGQISSTSESGGG
+449 TSESGGG

-477 AAGGK
+477 ASGGGA
-482 STESTNQFSLS
+482 TESTNQFDLA
-493 SDTGTNGIISLTGYS
+493 SDTGTYGIISLTGYS
-508 GLTSKVSGHSHQV
+508 GLTSTVSGHSHKV

-529 VSNFAHK
+529 VTNFAHK

-550 DDHVHALPAHTHLFS
+550 DDHVHE
-565 LPAHA
+565 
-570 HLFSLPA
+570 
-577 HAHSFSLPAHT
+577 
-588 HPFSLPAHTHS
+588 LPAHTHS

-614 KHDIAPGIHRYG
+614 KHDIEPGIHRYG

>member
-63 YRMFPNGYND
+63 YRIFPNGYND
-73 ASDLPYYSYHCEH
+73 AFDLPYYSYHCEH

-110 DVLRAILAKQDIQD
+110 DVLRAILAKQDTQD

-256 ENEETLYAAAQSMLS
+256 ENEETLYAAAQSMLN

-344 YSQGATNIYSV
+344 YSQGATNIYSIS
-355 CFVDNADANNGLD
+355 FVDNADANNGLD

-402 GSISSTSAAGGQISA
+402 GSTSSTSAA
-417 TSAAGGQIS
+417 
-426 ATSAEGGQISATSAE
+426 
-441 GGQISATS
+441 
-449 ADGGQISSTSESGGG
+449 GGQISSTSESGGG

-482 STESTNQFSLS
+482 STESTNQFDLA
-493 SDTGTNGIISLTGYS
+493 SDTGTYGIISLTGYS
-508 GLTSKVSGHSHQV
+508 GLTSTTSGHSHKV

-529 VSNFAHK
+529 VTNFAHK

-550 DDHVHALPAHTHLFS
+550 DDHVHE
-565 LPAHA
+565 
-570 HLFSLPA
+570 
-577 HAHSFSLPAHT
+577 
-588 HPFSLPAHTHS
+588 LPAHTHS

-614 KHDIAPGIHRYG
+614 KHDIEPGIHRYG

-646 SFEVDITEWLAND
+646 NFEVDITEWLAND

>member
-110 DVLRAILAKQDIQD
+110 DVLRAILAKQDTQD

-256 ENEETLYAAAQSMLS
+256 ENEETLYAAAQSMLN

-344 YSQGATNIYSV
+344 YSQGATNIYSIS
-355 CFVDNADANNGLD
+355 FVDNADANNGLD

-402 GSISSTSAAGGQISA
+402 GSISSTSAAGGQIS
-417 TSAAGGQIS
+417 
-426 ATSAEGGQISATSAE
+426 
-441 GGQISATS
+441 
-449 ADGGQISSTSESGGG
+449 STSESGGG

-482 STESTNQFSLS
+482 STESTNQFDLA
-493 SDTGTNGIISLTGYS
+493 SDTGTYGIISLTGYS
-508 GLTSKVSGHSHQV
+508 GLTSTTSGHSHKV

-529 VSNFAHK
+529 ITNFAHK

-550 DDHVHALPAHTHLFS
+550 DDHVHE
-565 LPAHA
+565 
-570 HLFSLPA
+570 
-577 HAHSFSLPAHT
+577 
-588 HPFSLPAHTHS
+588 LPAHTHS

-614 KHDIAPGIHRYG
+614 KHDIEPGIHRYG